1 MKCPSKYSNSF
12 QICVECQ
19 ACKPGLP
26 PRVQELLE
34 VGFDVRDWV
43 KVTQRGDNVE
53 PGRLWLYDQV
63 AGVEA

>member
-1 MKCPSKYSNSF
+1 MTCPGKHAKSF

-34 VGFDVRDWV
+34 VGFDVREWV
-43 KVTQRGDNVE
+43 KVTQKGDNVE
-53 PGRLWLYDQV
+53 PQRLWGYDQV
-63 AGVEA
+63 AGVVA